1 MNEPGHIDEDEAE
14 AMSLRAGSIRSLMA
28 VAIGSAALL
37 LAGTLDPNPEPIL
50 RFARIALAVASAV
63 TAVASAAL
71 FWLSSV
77 VLKEAAAARE
87 KASAASGEPE

>member
-37 LAGTLDPNPEPIL
+37 LVGTFDPNAELIP

-63 TAVASAAL
+63 KAVASVAL
-71 FWLSSV
+71 FWQSSV
-77 VLKEAAAARE
+77 VLEEAAVARE

>member
-14 AMSLRAGSIRSLMA
+14 AMSLRAGSVKSLMA
-28 VAIGSAALL
+28 VAIA
-37 LAGTLDPNPEPIL
+37 
-50 RFARIALAVASAV
+50 AV
-63 TAVASAAL
+63 TSAAL

-77 VLKEAAAARE
+77 VLKEAAAARR